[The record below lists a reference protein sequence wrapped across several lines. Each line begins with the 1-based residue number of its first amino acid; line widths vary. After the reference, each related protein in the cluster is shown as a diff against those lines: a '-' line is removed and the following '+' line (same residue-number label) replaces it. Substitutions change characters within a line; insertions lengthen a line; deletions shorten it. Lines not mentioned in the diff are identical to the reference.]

1 MEVISIN
8 QKQEA
13 EHKERLLETIDAMRS
28 KIEDGEIK
36 EFVATTLSSEGDVN
50 VYSCSLDVPGAI
62 GLLEIGKTIIIANE
76 T

>member
-13 EHKERLLETIDAMRS
+13 EHKERLLETIDAMKS
-28 KIEDGEIK
+28 KIENGEIK
-36 EFVATTLSSEGDVN
+36 EFVATSISPDGDVN
-50 VYSCSLDVPGAI
+50 VYSCTLDVPGAI

>member
-13 EHKERLLETIDAMRS
+13 EHKEKLLETIDAMRDA
-28 KIEDGEIK
+28 IENDSIK
-36 EFVATTLSSEGDVN
+36 EFVATTISPEGDVN

>member
-8 QKQEA
+8 KKQEA
-13 EHKERLLETIDAMRS
+13 EHKERLLETIDAMRNA
-28 KIEDGEIK
+28 IENDRIK